1 MNANLDETSIQNAL
15 KMGAN
20 GSAENTSRTPKKFR
34 PIYPIGPY
42 VWEIVEKRLHKK
54 SIFCGLYY
62 YVYHGFSFFFSRLM
76 NNAELTNG

>member
-1 MNANLDETSIQNAL
+1 MNDNHNETSIQNAL

-20 GSAENTSRTPKKFR
+20 GSAKNTSCTPKYFR
-34 PIYPIGPY
+34 PICPMGPNLL
-42 VWEIVEKRLHKK
+42 EIVEKRLHQA
-54 SIFCGLYY
+54 SIFGGLYY